1 MKVGGKDLVL
11 LLLVI
16 CILIFFVGLEI
27 MLLKVENV
35 CFKYPGSVEV
45 LKNASFSVDKG
56 EVVAIIGPNG
66 SGKTTLLM
74 VAAGLLN
81 PSKGVV
87 LLDDKPLK
95 NQLPEARRRIGLV
108 FQDPDD
114 QLFNSTV
121 YDEIAFTLRQILPA
135 EEADKKVVEVAERF
149 RLSSL
154 LDKPPYK
161 LSIGE
166 KRKVTLAS
174 ILAYNPEVL
183 LLDEPTANLSI
194 KSIEEVEKIV
204 VEARS
209 AGKAVVVA
217 SHDIEFVA
225 KVANRVYI
233 LNNGSTLG
241 GLDTKSML
249 TNESLLTLADMKPP
263 IVLQAIKLLKL
274 RFKNEPLTL
283 EELSEVLNSE

>member
-1 MKVGGKDLVL
+1 
-11 LLLVI
+11 
-16 CILIFFVGLEI
+16 

-56 EVVAIIGPNG
+56 EVVAIIGPNR

-135 EEADKKVVEVAERF
+135 EEVDKKVVEVAERF

-204 VEARS
+204 VEARG

-274 RFKNEPLTL
+274 KFKNEPLTL

>member
-1 MKVGGKDLVL
+1 
-11 LLLVI
+11 
-16 CILIFFVGLEI
+16 
-27 MLLKVENV
+27 MLLKVEDV
-35 CFKYPGSVEV
+35 YFRYPGGVDV
-45 LKNASFSVDKG
+45 LKGASFFVNRG
-56 EVVAIIGPNG
+56 EVIAIIGSNG
-66 SGKTTLLM
+66 SGKTTLLT

-135 EEADKKVVEVAERF
+135 EEVDKKVVEVAERF
-149 RLSSL
+149 KLNNL
-154 LDKPPYK
+154 LNKPPYK

-166 KRKVTLAS
+166 KRMVTLAS

-194 KSIEEVEKIV
+194 KSVEEVGKVV
-204 VEARS
+204 VEAKDT
-209 AGKAVVVA
+209 GKAVVVA

-225 KVANRVYI
+225 KVADRVYI
-233 LNNGSTLG
+233 LNNGLTLG
-241 GLDTKSML
+241 GSDTRSVLVNK
-249 TNESLLTLADMKPP
+249 SLLELADMQPP
-263 IVLQAIKLLKL
+263 IVFQAIKLLKL
-274 RFKNEPLTL
+274 RFENEPLTL
-283 EELSEVLNSE
+283 EELSKILNSE

>member
-114 QLFNSTV
+114 HLFNSTV

>member
-1 MKVGGKDLVL
+1 
-11 LLLVI
+11 
-16 CILIFFVGLEI
+16 
-27 MLLKVENV
+27 MLLKVEDV
-35 CFKYPGSVEV
+35 YFRYPGGVDV
-45 LKNASFSVDKG
+45 LKGASFFVNRG
-56 EVVAIIGPNG
+56 EVIAIIGSNG

-135 EEADKKVVEVAERF
+135 EEVDKKVVEVAERF
-149 RLSSL
+149 KLNNL
-154 LDKPPYK
+154 LNKPPYK

-166 KRKVTLAS
+166 KRMVTLAS

-194 KSIEEVEKIV
+194 KSVEEVGKVV
-204 VEARS
+204 VEAKDT
-209 AGKAVVVA
+209 GKAVVVA

-225 KVANRVYI
+225 KVADRVYI
-233 LNNGSTLG
+233 LNNGLTLG
-241 GLDTKSML
+241 GSDTRSVLVNK
-249 TNESLLTLADMKPP
+249 SLLELADMQPP
-263 IVLQAIKLLKL
+263 IVFQAIKLLKL
-274 RFKNEPLTL
+274 RFENEPLTL
-283 EELSEVLNSE
+283 EELSKILNSE

>member
-1 MKVGGKDLVL
+1 
-11 LLLVI
+11 
-16 CILIFFVGLEI
+16 

-35 CFKYPGSVEV
+35 YFRYPGGIDV
-45 LKNASFSVDKG
+45 LRGASFFVNRG
-56 EVVAIIGPNG
+56 EVIAILGSNG

-87 LLDDKPLK
+87 LLDNKPLK

-121 YDEIAFTLRQILPA
+121 YDEIAFTLRQILPF
-135 EEADKKVVEVAERF
+135 EEVDKKVVEVAERF
-149 RLSSL
+149 RLSNL
-154 LDKPPYK
+154 LNKPPYK

-166 KRKVTLAS
+166 KRMVTLAS

-183 LLDEPTANLSI
+183 LLDEPTANLSL
-194 KSIEEVEKIV
+194 KSVEEVEKVV
-204 VEARS
+204 VEAKD

-233 LNNGSTLG
+233 LNNGLTLG
-241 GLDTKSML
+241 GLDARSVLVNK
-249 TNESLLTLADMKPP
+249 SLLELADMKPP
-263 IVLQAIKLLKL
+263 IVFQAIKLLKL
-274 RFKNEPLTL
+274 KFEKEPLTL
-283 EELSEVLNSE
+283 EELSKILKLE